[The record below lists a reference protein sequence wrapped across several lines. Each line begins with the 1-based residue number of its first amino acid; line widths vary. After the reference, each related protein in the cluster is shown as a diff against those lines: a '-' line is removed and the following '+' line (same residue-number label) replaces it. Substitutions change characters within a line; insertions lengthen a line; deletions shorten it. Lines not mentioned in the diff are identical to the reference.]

1 MVPLVLPALLVF
13 SHLAPDAGR
22 STALV
27 LVACLPLPHSPA
39 ALCLRPII
47 PLPDLIFFCSPR
59 RPRGLKGEILLQI
72 QTSQVKEEKSIH
84 NGSGEAAVCATTVVG
99 TLSAT
104 VLTRSRD
111 GGEGFCATHA
121 SVHFKMIL
129 RFKKAHRRH
138 CDLLFS

>member
-27 LVACLPLPHSPA
+27 LVASLPLPHSPA

-47 PLPDLIFFCSPR
+47 PLPDDPGALFVLFSPR

-84 NGSGEAAVCATTVVG
+84 NALGRERDESIRGGRQRC
-99 TLSAT
+99 
-104 VLTRSRD
+104 VLR
-111 GGEGFCATHA
+111 
-121 SVHFKMIL
+121 L
-129 RFKKAHRRH
+129 W
-138 CDLLFS
+138 

>member
-47 PLPDLIFFCSPR
+47 PLPDLIF
-59 RPRGLKGEILLQI
+59 
-72 QTSQVKEEKSIH
+72 V
-84 NGSGEAAVCATTVVG
+84 
-99 TLSAT
+99 
-104 VLTRSRD
+104 
-111 GGEGFCATHA
+111 
-121 SVHFKMIL
+121 
-129 RFKKAHRRH
+129 
-138 CDLLFS
+138 LFSKAPSWPQRGDLAPDPDLTSERGKIHPQRIRGGRQRCVLQLW